1 MGYEIKQ
8 ETAKA
13 VAARRKLR
21 DERRCRAK
29 VMRDDGMEWSAIRK
43 RLGVSISTMR
53 SDRIAIERGE
63 VD

>member
-1 MGYEIKQ
+1 MRHEIKQ

-21 DERRCRAK
+21 DERRRRAK